1 MKIKIVI
8 SEMGLLD
15 VLVFHFMEVFVFYLA
30 CHVRV
35 ICLFELSPGF
45 AQNWFRYQQRLFL

>member
-8 SEMGLLD
+8 SNMGLLD
-15 VLVFHFMEVFVFYLA
+15 VLVFHFMKIFVFDLA
-30 CHVRV
+30 GYVRV

-45 AQNWFRYQQRLFL
+45 TQDWFCYQ

>member
-30 CHVRV
+30 GHVRV